1 MKPFA
6 AWRHRRRS
14 RGVDYL
20 RRRLVGTVA
29 VVAIFWA
36 SLGGVLT
43 LAFAIYPVRSGGFPV
58 VPRPP
63 YIRTNDPIT
72 VVEVGVPPNVP
83 FETENLDTVPRDPS
97 VRLIAVRPG
106 RVTLVAGGSTV
117 RNIETPFG
125 AVEIGQLADVIADP
139 DWIERSGPKKVVLK
153 SALVSYPGVKLTVG
167 PAVGDLELLNRL
179 GVFLGAN
186 GGGLF
191 FEGVHVHATG
201 AQSMGSFRP
210 FILSIGRGDMQ
221 FRRST
226 VEGLGWDWNG
236 SYGVSWQDGST
247 GKAIDSTFQ
256 NNFIGVYTAQSS
268 GLLFQ
273 RCTFRKNYLYGLDP
287 HTYSRHLMIEDSLA
301 EDNGA
306 HGFIFSEYVRESVI
320 RNSISRGNGENGIMM
335 DTYSTGNLIYNN
347 QVIGNVGDGVVTTDS
362 PRNSFQSNVI
372 EGNRVGVRTSRRDAR
387 STVFQGNDVS
397 FNDLASEN
405 LEIRN
410 GHEGNSVAGNGGQWN
425 PWALKAVWVG
435 IAVALALS
443 AALLSL
449 HARKWRAKS
458 SSLPRA
464 D

>member
-1 MKPFA
+1 MKPVSSGGL
-6 AWRHRRRS
+6 HRARR
-14 RGVDYL
+14 VDYL

-29 VVAIFWA
+29 VIAIFWVA
-36 SLGGVLT
+36 LGGVLT
-43 LAFAIYPVRSGGFPV
+43 LAFAIYPLRSGGFPV

-63 YIRTNDPIT
+63 YVRTADPIT
-72 VVEVGVPPNVP
+72 VAEVGVPPNVP
-83 FETENLDTVPRDPS
+83 VDTKNLDTAPRDPS
-97 VRLIAVRPG
+97 VRLIAVRPD
-106 RVTLVAGGSTV
+106 RVTLVAGGSAV
-117 RNIETPFG
+117 RTIETPSG
-125 AVEIGQLADVIADP
+125 TWEIGQLVDAIADP
-139 DWIERSGPKKVVLK
+139 DWIERPGPEKVVLK
-153 SALVSYPGVKLTVG
+153 SALVTYPGVNLTVG
-167 PAVGDLELLNRL
+167 PGDVELLNRL

-186 GGGLF
+186 GGGLS
-191 FEGVHVHATG
+191 FEGAHVHAGVTGPQSTG
-201 AQSMGSFRP
+201 AFRP
-210 FILSIGRGDMQ
+210 FILSIGRGAMQ
-221 FRRST
+221 FHRST
-226 VEGLGWDWNG
+226 VDGLGWDWNG

-247 GKAIDSTFQ
+247 GQAIDSTFE
-256 NNFIGVYTAQSS
+256 NNFIGVYTARSS

-287 HTYSRHLMIEDSLA
+287 HTYSRHLMVEDSLA

-335 DTYSTGNLIYNN
+335 DTYSSGNLIYNN
-347 QVIGNVGDGVVTTDS
+347 HVIGNTGDGVVTTDS

-397 FNDLASEN
+397 FNNLASEN
-405 LEIRN
+405 LRIKN
-410 GHEGNSVAGNGGQWN
+410 GRDGNTVVGNGGQWN
-425 PWALKAVWVG
+425 PRALKAVWAG
-435 IAVALALS
+435 ITVALALS

-458 SSLPRA
+458 RSLPRA